1 MRVNGYPGTRIF
13 TLFTFC
19 CVMIL
24 FCLKLAESVS
34 RKEDSDLSV
43 FFGSQSGSF
52 VNDVSH
58 SKHFGRNLLDHERE
72 DNHVE
77 DDDSKGK
84 EDDTQLKEDAEDTVE
99 DVDQFLHKLQN
110 SKAGNPGFIHALVAA
125 LSVIIVSELGDK
137 TFFIAAILAM
147 RYSRLTVLLGA
158 LTALFIMTILSALV
172 GYATT
177 IIPRY
182 VTYYISSLLFAVFG
196 IKMLREGWYMSP
208 DEGQEEYEEAQAE
221 VKKREDEIQKQNMPT
236 QDIETGIIRTP
247 GHQFWAGILSTVFL
261 ESLTLT
267 FLAEWGDRSQIAT
280 IILGAREDVIG
291 VITGGLLGHAL
302 CTGLAVVGGRF
313 VAQRI
318 SIRTVTLIGGVVFL
332 VFAASAFIFGPES

>member
-84 EDDTQLKEDAEDTVE
+84 EDDTQLKEVY
-99 DVDQFLHKLQN
+99 QCF
-110 SKAGNPGFIHALVAA
+110 SK
-125 LSVIIVSELGDK
+125 
-137 TFFIAAILAM
+137 
-147 RYSRLTVLLGA
+147 
-158 LTALFIMTILSALV
+158 
-172 GYATT
+172 
-177 IIPRY
+177 
-182 VTYYISSLLFAVFG
+182 
-196 IKMLREGWYMSP
+196 
-208 DEGQEEYEEAQAE
+208 
-221 VKKREDEIQKQNMPT
+221 
-236 QDIETGIIRTP
+236 
-247 GHQFWAGILSTVFL
+247 
-261 ESLTLT
+261 
-267 FLAEWGDRSQIAT
+267 
-280 IILGAREDVIG
+280 
-291 VITGGLLGHAL
+291 
-302 CTGLAVVGGRF
+302 
-313 VAQRI
+313 
-318 SIRTVTLIGGVVFL
+318 
-332 VFAASAFIFGPES
+332 